1 MVNKMSLIPL
11 ESARAHVWIR
21 NKTSTSLESERTKK
35 RAWAGCARSFG
46 LVCSADTQALDF
58 VTTRA

>member
-1 MVNKMSLIPL
+1 MVNKNVSDTFRIRTC
-11 ESARAHVWIR
+11 ARVDPEQA
-21 NKTSTSLESERTKK
+21 STSLESERTKK